1 MRVEEPP
8 PADLAGQAVLIV
20 DDTLDSGET
29 LARAVARLRG
39 SGPAWLRTCVLL
51 DKPSQRTAAFS
62 VDYVGFTV
70 PDL

>member
-1 MRVEEPP
+1 M
-8 PADLAGQAVLIV
+8 